1 MARRSDHTR
10 EELYELALGA
20 AERIVEAEGL
30 QGLTVRNVA
39 GEIGYSH
46 GTLYNLFADLDD
58 LIVHINGRTLDLLYE
73 ALKDVTVEG
82 RPETGLLRLAEAYV
96 AFIRRHPSRWGL
108 LFEHHLPEGRK
119 LPDWH
124 FEKVQRLLKLAEAPL
139 AHLFPKGREKERIHS
154 ARVLWSALHGICSLE
169 AGRKLGG
176 NESVE
181 ALSRSLVTFYVEGL
195 ASATEKGLYQ

>member
-20 AERIVEAEGL
+20 AERIAEAEGL
-30 QGLTVRNVA
+30 QGLTVRKVA

-58 LIVHINGRTLDLLYE
+58 LIVHLNGRTLDLLYD
-73 ALKDVTVEG
+73 ALQEIPVEG
-82 RPETGLLRLAEAYV
+82 EPDAGLLRLAEAYI
-96 AFIRRHPSRWGL
+96 AFTRRHASRWAL
-108 LFEHHLPEGRK
+108 LFEHRLPEGRQ

-124 FEKVQRLLKLAEAPL
+124 YEKIRRLLKLAETPLAPL
-139 AHLFPKGREKERIHS
+139 FSDGQQRERMHS

-169 AGRKLGG
+169 ASRKLGG

-181 ALSRSLVTFYVEGL
+181 SLSRTLITFYIGGL
-195 ASATEKGLYQ
+195 VSAKARARPT